1 MLLAVPRFKH
11 GSSPWTILTVY
22 AIPIS
27 VLGLQLNTSTLVLG
41 STGRVVPMAPS
52 DDTTWSGREPCF
64 LLMGWKYMVHINHQ
78 CILCSNFSPDS
89 PLHVGAWTYLE
100 MKALS
105 PGSTGQS
112 ISKHR
117 SFHFNQLPEKPL
129 ASTRPWR

>member
-11 GSSPWTILTVY
+11 GSSPWTILTVTQY
-22 AIPIS
+22 QSPS
-27 VLGLQLNTSTLVLG
+27 RDYNSTPRPSCLVQRAELF
-41 STGRVVPMAPS
+41 PWPS
-52 DDTTWSGREPCF
+52 DDTNGVGGSHASCSWDGNTWFTST
-64 LLMGWKYMVHINHQ
+64 INA
-78 CILCSNFSPDS
+78 SYAPTSSSFT
-89 PLHVGAWTYLE
+89 LHVGAWTYLE

-129 ASTRPWR
+129 ASTHLEC